1 MFLIQN
7 LMHEFQENKINAQDI
22 IISHLIDDF
31 LELYNNNNLTPNEQ
45 IDCLEFINTLFK
57 LKHKF
62 LIDYNKEK
70 RTFARD
76 MQFFHLKKI
85 QKFAKLRIKKVS
97 KSSSGK
103 KYEPS
108 EDVLQ
113 FKHLISALNKKMKQD
128 ITKKTKMLLDE
139 LMKERWTV
147 QDKTALLKSILN
159 SKDAKF
165 QDLLESQDT
174 EEIITSFLA
183 LLDMKRKHEVKVI
196 QKRNFGD
203 IIITK
208 NN

>member
-1 MFLIQN
+1 MIQSIMN
-7 LMHEFQENKINAQDI
+7 EFQEKKINAQDI
-22 IISHLIDDF
+22 IISQLIDNF
-31 LELYNNNNLTPNEQ
+31 LALYNNDNLSINEQ
-45 IDCLEFINTLFK
+45 MECLEFINTLFK
-57 LKHKF
+57 LKHQF
-62 LIDYNKEK
+62 LLEYNKEK
-70 RTFARD
+70 RTFSRD

-97 KSSSGK
+97 KPSSNK
-103 KYEPS
+103 KQAPS
-108 EDVLQ
+108 EEVLQ

-128 ITKKTKMLLDE
+128 ITTKTKMLLDE

-147 QDKTALLKSILN
+147 QEKTALLKSIIN
-159 SKDAKF
+159 SKDVKF

-208 NN
+208 TN